1 MEDLDDLLD
10 EAEKVCEVR
19 KPKTNHP
26 SEVND
31 HVSRLLEEFEDMDE
45 DEEIKKRSKGG
56 SASSWSLELTPP
68 PTNMAVK
75 PAVPK
80 QCSSVQL
87 GGANSAK
94 GLSTLLS
101 PRSCDA
107 LLCLS
112 CNL

>member
-1 MEDLDDLLD
+1 
-10 EAEKVCEVR
+10 
-19 KPKTNHP
+19 
-26 SEVND
+26 
-31 HVSRLLEEFEDMDE
+31 MDE
-45 DEEIKKRSKGG
+45 VDEKKNKTKSV
-56 SASSWSLELTPP
+56 SSSSWSLEMTPP
-68 PTNMAVK
+68 PNNLAVR
-75 PAVPK
+75 PAVPR

-112 CNL
+112 CNLKVVMFDNIAWADSTDYLFLRNNVPDLARLKG